1 MGQNNITP
9 ACPIPCKK
17 FMGESLFEMLW
28 DIREELEEVRD
39 AAVEYKRIDGYMLL
53 TDAEIEARECA
64 LAETREHLAEEL
76 TDVITACTTMLA
88 RIGYNRRKR
97 RLMQRYV
104 NDKNRKRGYHDD
116 PAGQ

>member
-39 AAVEYKRIDGYMLL
+39 AAVEYKRIDEYMPL
-53 TDAEIEARECA
+53 TGEEIEAAEA
-64 LAETREHLAEEL
+64 LTETREHLAEEL

-104 NDKNRKRGYHDD
+104 NDKNRKRGYHDA
-116 PAGQ
+116 PTGR

>member
-9 ACPIPCKK
+9 ACPVPCKK

-39 AAVEYKRIDGYMLL
+39 AAVKYKRIYGYTPLPGE
-53 TDAEIEARECA
+53 EIEAAKA
-64 LAETREHLAEEL
+64 LVETREHLAEEL

-104 NDKNRKRGYHDD
+104 NDKNRKRGYHDA
-116 PAGQ
+116 PTGR